1 MDETTKKT
9 RLNGDENR
17 CLQGIV
23 STFFDPSQREASYGM
38 LPQPHNSRMDTDA
51 GIIDQLHLLTA
62 LLEAIPNPV
71 FYTGIDGR
79 YLGCNQAFAELVGLD
94 IESITGRFISEI
106 WPGRDSANYIHRNME
121 LLRSGGVQHYEDTV
135 VNADGVNR
143 NVIIQKALF
152 EHADGS
158 LGGIVGVMV
167 DITGHKKA
175 EEERLTLQHQMLQ
188 TQRLESLGVL
198 AGGVAHDF
206 NNLLMVILGNIDLA
220 LKDIPAHASIRELI
234 ENVKTAAKQASELTS
249 QMLAYAGKGRRKT
262 LEVQL
267 NDLIREM
274 AQLLQV
280 SISRKAVVHYELT
293 PDLPLVEGDSSQL
306 RQVVMNLITNAS
318 EALGNSTGTIHV
330 RTDTILADE
339 KTFARTY
346 LNNNLPAGLYV
357 RFEVS
362 DTGHG
367 IDDDH
372 LSKIFEPFFT
382 TKFTGRGLGLAAV
395 LGITR
400 SHHGAIDVS
409 SAPDDGATFTVYLP
423 AKPQAVSHD
432 SPTAPADAVPA
443 WQGGGTV
450 LLVDDEPAI
459 CKVGSTMLQRLGFE
473 TIVAENGIEALNIF
487 QQQGHEI
494 DLILLDVSMPLM
506 DGREACSRLR
516 AIRHDVP
523 ILLCTGYDEKEM
535 PHEPIEG
542 HPVGFLQKPFDMQIL
557 STKLREALC

>member
-1 MDETTKKT
+1 
-9 RLNGDENR
+9 
-17 CLQGIV
+17 
-23 STFFDPSQREASYGM
+23 
-38 LPQPHNSRMDTDA
+38 
-51 GIIDQLHLLTA
+51 
-62 LLEAIPNPV
+62 
-71 FYTGIDGR
+71 
-79 YLGCNQAFAELVGLD
+79 
-94 IESITGRFISEI
+94 
-106 WPGRDSANYIHRNME
+106 
-121 LLRSGGVQHYEDTV
+121 
-135 VNADGVNR
+135 
-143 NVIIQKALF
+143 
-152 EHADGS
+152 
-158 LGGIVGVMV
+158 
-167 DITGHKKA
+167 
-175 EEERLTLQHQMLQ
+175 
-188 TQRLESLGVL
+188 
-198 AGGVAHDF
+198 
-206 NNLLMVILGNIDLA
+206 
-220 LKDIPAHASIRELI
+220 
-234 ENVKTAAKQASELTS
+234 
-249 QMLAYAGKGRRKT
+249 
-262 LEVQL
+262 
-267 NDLIREM
+267 
-274 AQLLQV
+274 
-280 SISRKAVVHYELT
+280 
-293 PDLPLVEGDSSQL
+293 
-306 RQVVMNLITNAS
+306 
-318 EALGNSTGTIHV
+318 
-330 RTDTILADE
+330 
-339 KTFARTY
+339 
-346 LNNNLPAGLYV
+346 LYV

-487 QQQGHEI
+487 QRQGHEI